1 MDERELKQL
10 LSQEDPEFQQV
21 FEQHQE
27 CEKRL
32 EELGLKSFLT
42 DEEEQEEKALKKRK
56 LVLKDKMYIMMTRY
70 QKSRG

>member
-1 MDERELKQL
+1 MDERELKAR

-21 FEQHQE
+21 VQQHQE

-32 EELGLKSFLT
+32 DELGHKGFLT
-42 DEEEQEEKALKKRK
+42 DEEVQEEKALKKRK